1 MTKLHNEIIIN
12 APVEK
17 IWKILANLT
26 ELQNYDP
33 TVLKSTITS
42 VNTDG
47 LNASRKVDMKDG
59 KHWFKEKMTVCK
71 ANESLTYELTDCN
84 FPIDGLQHSYSF
96 ERIGNQ
102 TKVSQEMEYD
112 VKWGFL
118 GKLMDKL
125 MIRKQTDGG
134 IKKFFVGLKEYA
146 EKNYA
151 EDKK

>member
-17 IWKILANLT
+17 IWKILANVG

-33 TVLKSTITS
+33 TVSKSTATS
-42 VNTDG
+42 ANAGGVG
-47 LNASRKVDMKDG
+47 ASRKVDMKDG

-71 ANESLTYELTDCN
+71 PNEALTYELTECN
-84 FPIDGLQHSYSF
+84 FPIEGLEHSYSF

-102 TKVSQEMEYD
+102 TKVSQDMEYE

-118 GKLMDKL
+118 GKLMDTL
-125 MIRKQTDGG
+125 MLRKQTDSG
-134 IKKFFVGLKEYA
+134 IKKFFAGLKSYA
-146 EKNYA
+146 EKN
-151 EDKK
+151 